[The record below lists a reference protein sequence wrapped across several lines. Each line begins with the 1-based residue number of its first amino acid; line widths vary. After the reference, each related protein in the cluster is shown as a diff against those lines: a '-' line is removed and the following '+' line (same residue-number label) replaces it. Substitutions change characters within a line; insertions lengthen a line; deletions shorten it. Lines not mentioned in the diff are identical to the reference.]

1 MIDALRSY
9 LQLASGFVEATAS
22 KAKESAASLISQGLE
37 SGAPEISAQVTEIAE
52 DLLEQSRT
60 NRELLLGL
68 IRTEIDRNIG
78 RMGFVREEE
87 LAAVRKHVL
96 RLEQELVTRSGQAT
110 GLASAAVNTAASAG
124 NAILDAASVAAASAA
139 NSAAGVA
146 KAAQPRAARPKQP
159 PADESHPAPSH
170 AAVPVGEAPVKK
182 APARKSSAGTAV
194 KKAPAKKAPS
204 KAATVPPAGT
214 ADGGSATAEAE

>member
-9 LQLASGFVEATAS
+9 LQLASGIVEATAN
-22 KAKESAASLISQGLE
+22 KAKEAASAVISQGLE

-87 LAAVRKHVL
+87 LAAVRKHVQ

-110 GLASAAVNTAASAG
+110 DLASAAVSTAASAG
-124 NAILDAASVAAASAA
+124 NALIDVASLAATTAASSAAAAAKSAQP
-139 NSAAGVA
+139 SA
-146 KAAQPRAARPKQP
+146 KAQSAEAAKP
-159 PADESHPAPSH
+159 
-170 AAVPVGEAPVKK
+170 
-182 APARKSSAGTAV
+182 AV
-194 KKAPAKKAPS
+194 KKAAAKKVPAKKTAARKPAVK
-204 KAATVPPAGT
+204 KAAVHKTADAPAGD
-214 ADGGSATAEAE
+214 AGHPSATSGDR

>member
-9 LQLASGFVEATAS
+9 LQLASGIVEATAN
-22 KAKESAASLISQGLE
+22 KAKESASSLISQGLE

-110 GLASAAVNTAASAG
+110 DLANAAVSTAATAG
-124 NAILDAASVAAASAA
+124 NALIDAASIAATSAAS
-139 NSAAGVA
+139 SAAGAA
-146 KAAQPRAARPKQP
+146 KAMQPTAKA
-159 PADESHPAPSH
+159 PASR
-170 AAVPVGEAPVKK
+170 PVKK
-182 APARKSSAGTAV
+182 PAAKAPASRPA
-194 KKAPAKKAPS
+194 KKPAARPAKKAATRPV
-204 KAATVPPAGT
+204 KKPAAHSTRTGLDR
-214 ADGGSATAEAE
+214 ADDQ